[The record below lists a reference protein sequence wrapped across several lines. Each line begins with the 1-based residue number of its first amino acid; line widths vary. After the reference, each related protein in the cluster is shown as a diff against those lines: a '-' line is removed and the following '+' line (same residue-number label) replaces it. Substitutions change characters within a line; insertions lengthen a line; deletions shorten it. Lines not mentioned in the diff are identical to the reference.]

1 MKKLAFLLALTP
13 IAAAL
18 SHAQPDPFYPKNE
31 HYDYNG
37 DFGIITGF
45 GGGVGSS
52 TCAGIHISGKVWTG
66 SGLSKDPKYN
76 FVGWATG
83 CAEYKPGTGITGDGT
98 DYGAS
103 YWQDPSKAF
112 GKATGSD
119 TSAVV
124 VLGDGGSITMTFA
137 NAITNGE
144 GYDFAVFENGLNDS
158 FLEFAFVEVSTN
170 GVDFLRFPTFYLGS
184 GPVGSDS
191 DEGGGNNDPTWCY
204 NLGSKYRIGYGNG
217 YDLDELNDAYA
228 YALAH
233 YDFDSHTAKD
243 DSIFSTDYLEHL
255 LANFANVDLDEINYV
270 RLVDI
275 IGDGSVLDSSGTPIY
290 DAYPTH
296 GTPGFDLSGIGVIN
310 QVPVPE
316 PAFFAAAA
324 GLLSIFVCI
333 SRRRRR

>member
-1 MKKLAFLLALTP
+1 MKKLAYILALIPLVT
-13 IAAAL
+13 AL

-119 TSAVV
+119 TAAVV
-124 VLGDGGSITMTFA
+124 VAQELQGVLVEILVAGVKYGDFRHHRTIVSAAFA
-137 NAITNGE
+137 QS
-144 GYDFAVFENGLNDS
+144 FA
-158 FLEFAFVEVSTN
+158 
-170 GVDFLRFPTFYLGS
+170 P
-184 GPVGSDS
+184 
-191 DEGGGNNDPTWCY
+191 
-204 NLGSKYRIGYGNG
+204 
-217 YDLDELNDAYA
+217 
-228 YALAH
+228 
-233 YDFDSHTAKD
+233 
-243 DSIFSTDYLEHL
+243 
-255 LANFANVDLDEINYV
+255 
-270 RLVDI
+270 
-275 IGDGSVLDSSGTPIY
+275 SVQG
-290 DAYPTH
+290 
-296 GTPGFDLSGIGVIN
+296 
-310 QVPVPE
+310 
-316 PAFFAAAA
+316 
-324 GLLSIFVCI
+324 
-333 SRRRRR
+333 

>member
-1 MKKLAFLLALTP
+1 MKKLILTIALISSASAFL
-13 IAAAL
+13 
-18 SHAQPDPFYPKNE
+18 HAQPDPFFPKNE
-31 HYDYNG
+31 HYEYNSLI
-37 DFGIITGF
+37 GIITGYA
-45 GGGVGSS
+45 GGVGSD
-52 TCAGIHISGKVWTG
+52 TCAGIRPSGKVWE
-66 SGLSKDPKYN
+66 SGGISKDPKYE

-83 CAEYKPGTGITGDGT
+83 CAEYKPGPGITGDGT

-103 YWQDPSKAF
+103 YWQEPSNAF

-119 TSAVV
+119 TAAVV

-137 NAITNGE
+137 NAITNGS
-144 GYDFAVFENGLNDS
+144 GYDFAVFENGLSAS

-170 GVDFLRFPTFYLGS
+170 GVDFLRFPTFYLGDK
-184 GPVGSDS
+184 PVGSDS
-191 DEGGGNNDPTWCY
+191 DNGGGANDPTKCY
-204 NLGSKYRIGYGNG
+204 NLGSKYEVGWGTG

-275 IGDGSVLDSSGTPIY
+275 VGDGSVLDSTGTPIY

-310 QVPVPE
+310 AVPE
-316 PAFFAAAA
+316 PAVFAAAA
-324 GLLSIFVCI
+324 GLLSVFVCI